1 MHEKRR
7 STVMQHR
14 RTPNQATYEVDDM
27 ANENDT
33 ANPTRKR
40 RNQPNPTA
48 APRAAAATSDFPQP
62 PLPPPRTLEEAIER
76 VRTLMLE
83 VRAMLHC
90 LSEVLQYSD
99 DNDGVMHSEVA
110 EAAARWINDS
120 AADLDPVKLR
130 PLIEAIKKRED
141 ESGSGGS
148 GLYQVR
154 EQAAVYRV
162 A

>member
-1 MHEKRR
+1 MG
-7 STVMQHR
+7 
-14 RTPNQATYEVDDM
+14 NQD
-27 ANENDT
+27 DT

-40 RNQPNPTA
+40 RNQLKHTA
-48 APRAAAATSDFPQP
+48 EPRASHAASDSAPP
-62 PLPPPRTLEEAIER
+62 PLPPPQTLEEAIER
-76 VRTLMLE
+76 VRTLLLE

-99 DNDGVMHSEVA
+99 DNDGVIHAEVA

-120 AADLDPVKLR
+120 ATDLDMVKLR
-130 PLIEAIKKRED
+130 PLIEAIRKRDD
-141 ESGSGGS
+141 ESGSGNS

-154 EQAAVYRV
+154 EQTAVYRV